1 MKDDRFITNLDY
13 NDMELVNSLLNYE
26 VEDDEEDEEKN
37 EWYKELKEDL
47 DASRWPL

>member
-26 VEDDEEDEEKN
+26 VEEDENEDKN
-37 EWYKELKEDL
+37 EWYNELKEDL
-47 DASRWPL
+47 DAARWPL

>member
-26 VEDDEEDEEKN
+26 VDEDEDKDEN
-37 EWYKELKEDL
+37 EEMN
-47 DASRWPL
+47 